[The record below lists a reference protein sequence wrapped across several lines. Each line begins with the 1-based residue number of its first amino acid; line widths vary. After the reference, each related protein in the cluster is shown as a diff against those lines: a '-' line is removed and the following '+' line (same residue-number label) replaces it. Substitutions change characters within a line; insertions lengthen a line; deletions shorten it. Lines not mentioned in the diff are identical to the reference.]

1 MPWDVSLN
9 MLRAHLAVLR
19 LQRKRPISDLVP
31 ARSDQS
37 ATPLLPKKNARTKRA
52 LSY

>member
-1 MPWDVSLN
+1 MPWDVSLS

-31 ARSDQS
+31 ARFWQGSNL
-37 ATPLLPKKNARTKRA
+37 LLPKKNARTKRA
-52 LSY
+52 